1 MQDTWLLQWAVQIH
15 FGISRHKKSPISPVM
30 ILPYLYEVIFV
41 LCMYCP
47 GKFSSRLNKQKSKDP
62 YVGSKTN
69 YKAEDKNI
77 EEWFRGFSRMKKP
90 ESVRI
95 RITLKS

>member
-1 MQDTWLLQWAVQIH
+1 
-15 FGISRHKKSPISPVM
+15 M

-47 GKFSSRLNKQKSKDP
+47 GKFSFRLNKQKCKDS
-62 YVGSKTN
+62 YFGSKTN
-69 YKAEDKNI
+69 YKAEDKNT
-77 EEWFRGFSRMKKP
+77 EEWFKGFSKLEKARI
-90 ESVRI
+90 VRI